1 MEKICTAVP
10 YPMVADPGWGLHWGV
25 ICTDHP
31 TWYGGNV
38 PTDTTRESAEAF
50 AEACACAHPD
60 HERADGAPQT
70 AINAAIVAAMLE
82 HAHDPYWAER
92 LRAYQWCDM
101 TPVVRA
107 VHQGPTDPEYC
118 PDDVWVIEVQYSS
131 KGGRALYGVNRN
143 NVPHC
148 YAD

>member
-10 YPMVADPGWGLHWGV
+10 YPMVADPGWGLHWGI

-50 AEACACAHPD
+50 ARACACAHPD
-60 HERADGAPQT
+60 HTRAEGAPQT
-70 AINAAIVAAMLE
+70 AINAVIVAAMLE
-82 HAHDPYWAER
+82 HVYDHRYADSDW
-92 LRAYQWCDM
+92 YQWCDM
-101 TPVVRA
+101 TPVVHRIERPM
-107 VHQGPTDPEYC
+107 VGTLC

-131 KGGRALYGVNRN
+131 RGGRAVYGVNRH
-143 NVPHC
+143 NVPNC
-148 YAD
+148 YVD